1 MCLCISQI
9 QSGFTML
16 FHDMFHDV
24 FVYESGLG
32 CLISFDPDMFHDM
45 FVYESGLGC
54 LISFDPDLFHDMFVF
69 ESGLRRA
76 QGTPNE
82 ALTLQDPL

>member
-1 MCLCISQI
+1 MRVPILTPESQVNLQKIRFTMCLCISQI

-54 LISFDPDLFHDMFVF
+54 LISFDPDLFHDMFVH
-69 ESGLRRA
+69 
-76 QGTPNE
+76 
-82 ALTLQDPL
+82 